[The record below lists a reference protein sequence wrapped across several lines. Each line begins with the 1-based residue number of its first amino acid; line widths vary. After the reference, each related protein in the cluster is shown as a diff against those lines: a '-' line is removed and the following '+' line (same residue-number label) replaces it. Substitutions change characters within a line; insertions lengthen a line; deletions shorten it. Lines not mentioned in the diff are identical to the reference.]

1 MAKEIKIKEPIPI
14 DYSQETH
21 VAWDPG
27 TVPEVAAMKFPSC
40 IQWVYDCWVSWQAQH
55 QGSAQ
60 WKGGADEGK
69 GSNAERFNVCP
80 SLWRKDFFWLVSTV
94 QTGEGHIK
102 ECVGKL
108 GVFKSTHANGTSPRA
123 PGVPADGVSKPL
135 ADTSEDS
142 SHPGDTPEGGWIQTQ
157 NIALSRDEKKD
168 AGVLMFG
175 KKLGQIHDPFVC
187 PPPRDNEIIKIT
199 QCRSLQ

>member
-1 MAKEIKIKEPIPI
+1 M
-14 DYSQETH
+14 H
-21 VAWDPG
+21 VTWDPG
-27 TVPEVAAMKFPSC
+27 TVPEVAAMKFPSY

-55 QGSAQ
+55 QGSAR
-60 WKGGADEGK
+60 WKGGADEGEQCRK
-69 GSNAERFNVCP
+69 VQRLP
-80 SLWRKDFFWLVSTV
+80 QSLKKRLWLVSTV
-94 QTGEGHIK
+94 QTGEGHVK

-135 ADTSEDS
+135 AGTSEDS
-142 SHPGDTPEGGWIQTQ
+142 SHPGDIPEGGWIQTQ
-157 NIALSRDEKKD
+157 NIALSRDENKD